1 MNELLLWASAV
12 ASGTDG
18 TFKRKAAEL
27 LPALRGGP
35 AAHFRAM
42 WAFGSLA
49 HCEFGEAA
57 GGGWRVAP
65 PVLAAGDPAMPA
77 AAILCGARSDAL
89 LASLGSAAAGKMSST
104 PLKGGPDLVRVE
116 AASAGELISLARDA
130 GIPVQWNAP
139 LAVLAAFRAP
149 APASFPETLLPIG
162 GWKVS
167 RFSRSQM
174 EWTDSTSAEAGSAQR
189 GLFRFSSDY
198 GTRHIFRQGG
208 VSREA
213 PPAVAKFWVLG
224 RCQRALRLDLSKGIA
239 SFPITLRP
247 PGLID
252 RALTICSG
260 SLPSVAE
267 RQLVYTG
274 VTAPVAA
281 AVSAALRYIGEG
293 AK

>member
-1 MNELLLWASAV
+1 MNDLLLWASAV
-12 ASGTDG
+12 ASGSDS

-35 AAHFRAM
+35 AAHYRAM

-49 HCEFGEAA
+49 HCEFGPAA
-57 GGGWRVAP
+57 GGGWRMTP
-65 PVLAAGDPAMPA
+65 PALAAGDPAMPTT
-77 AAILCGARSDAL
+77 AILCGARSDAL
-89 LASLGSAAAGKMSST
+89 LASLVSAAGGKMSTT
-104 PLKGGPDLVRVE
+104 PLRGAPDLVRVE
-116 AASAGELISLARDA
+116 AVSAGELISLAREV

-149 APASFPETLLPIG
+149 PPASFPETALPIG
-162 GWKVS
+162 GWKVY

-174 EWTDSTSAEAGSAQR
+174 AWTASTAAEAGSAHR

-198 GTRHIFRQGG
+198 GTRHIFRHGG
-208 VSREA
+208 TSREA

-224 RCQRALRLDLSKGIA
+224 RHQRALRLDLSKGTA
-239 SFPITLRP
+239 SFPVTLRP